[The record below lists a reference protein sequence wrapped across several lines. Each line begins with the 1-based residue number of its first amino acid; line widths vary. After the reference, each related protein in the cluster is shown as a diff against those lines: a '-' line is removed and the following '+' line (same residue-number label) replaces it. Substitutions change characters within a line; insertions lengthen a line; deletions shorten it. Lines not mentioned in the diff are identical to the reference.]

1 MSTET
6 ANWLN
11 NNVLVGY
18 KTERGTAWHYRA
30 SEQGDEPNHYDGA
43 IPIEDVRRR
52 LFNFT
57 AASAPVFMRVPCSIE
72 DATGMDDDGNPFK
85 MVQLEDRQA
94 IYHSR
99 TEKCFNIFKDGY
111 QSHQFDQLLDI
122 AQNMIDD
129 DINIGSAGLLKEG
142 AIAWVSIETPESI
155 EVLEGFS
162 VRSSIL
168 LTTSHNG
175 TLATTIKPVD
185 TFVVCDNTHIQ
196 ALGED
201 SAQFKARHSKN
212 SSIKISSVNE
222 ALGFVHAM
230 SDGIAE
236 EVRRL
241 SEWKVT
247 DDQFK
252 KIVEH
257 LAPIPDVNESSATA
271 VTKAENRK
279 NAIIGLYKDDARVSP
294 WKGSALGVLQ
304 AFNTYNH
311 HNLADKAKQAERNM
325 INVLNGKT
333 EQADNKVLTALRQFA
348 HA

>member
-1 MSTET
+1 
-6 ANWLN
+6 
-11 NNVLVGY
+11 
-18 KTERGTAWHYRA
+18 
-30 SEQGDEPNHYDGA
+30 
-43 IPIEDVRRR
+43 
-52 LFNFT
+52 
-57 AASAPVFMRVPCSIE
+57 
-72 DATGMDDDGNPFK
+72 MD
-85 MVQLEDRQA
+85 
-94 IYHSR
+94 
-99 TEKCFNIFKDGY
+99 
-111 QSHQFDQLLDI
+111 
-122 AQNMIDD
+122 
-129 DINIGSAGLLKEG
+129 SAGLLKEG